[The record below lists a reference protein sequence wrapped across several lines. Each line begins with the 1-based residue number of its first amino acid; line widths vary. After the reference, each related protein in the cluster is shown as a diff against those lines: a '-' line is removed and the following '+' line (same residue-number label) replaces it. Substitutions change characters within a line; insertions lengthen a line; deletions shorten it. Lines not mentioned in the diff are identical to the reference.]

1 MFYLRSKTIPES
13 YDPFLYGWTADKD
26 LAERFKES
34 RNMDRFRL
42 VKKKMDDEECDI
54 LSKRYSTSMI
64 SMQPLTDG
72 EQDIMVPMTW
82 SEFHDVNAAVDAID
96 RMALENY
103 SWINTSYLKPEI
115 KEKLKELNT
124 IVVHSNDEL
133 YSGINTIKIFIEKY
147 RDIL

>member
-1 MFYLRSKTIPES
+1 MLQE
-13 YDPFLYGWTADKD
+13 
-26 LAERFKES
+26 
-34 RNMDRFRL
+34 
-42 VKKKMDDEECDI
+42 KKQDI
-54 LSKRYSTSMI
+54 LSKRYSTGMI
-64 SMQPLTDG
+64 SIQPLTDG

-103 SWINTSYLKPEI
+103 SWIKTSYLKPEI
-115 KEKLKELNT
+115 KEKLEELNK
-124 IVVHSNDEL
+124 IVVHSNDEI